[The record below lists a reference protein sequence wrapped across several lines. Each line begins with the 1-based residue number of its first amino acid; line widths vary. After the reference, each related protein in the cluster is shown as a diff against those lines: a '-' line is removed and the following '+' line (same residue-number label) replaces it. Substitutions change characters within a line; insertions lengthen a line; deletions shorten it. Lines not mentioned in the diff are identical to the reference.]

1 MKRSSGLVALLLPP
15 LLLSLLSLLSQRRNK
30 LVTATNRRLLDPV
43 PENVLEDNRVFTGCG
58 VAERENREQK
68 RWIRVHV
75 DTLLTYLQH
84 CKIVSLYH
92 CIITTLQ
99 YCNSVTV
106 YRCND
111 RLTHVVHR
119 QWNRCRAM
127 PKQGPLFLNSRSHQ
141 FRGISQITAS
151 LILFDFC
158 CFRVVFRTTIVVVVT
173 ERESNKETWFG
184 CEYD

>member
-15 LLLSLLSLLSQRRNK
+15 PLLLLLVSLLSHRRNK

-92 CIITTLQ
+92 CNIA
-99 YCNSVTV
+99 TV
-106 YRCND
+106 
-111 RLTHVVHR
+111 
-119 QWNRCRAM
+119 
-127 PKQGPLFLNSRSHQ
+127 
-141 FRGISQITAS
+141 
-151 LILFDFC
+151 
-158 CFRVVFRTTIVVVVT
+158 
-173 ERESNKETWFG
+173 
-184 CEYD
+184 